1 MAERLGGMGAVL
13 GEQLERA
20 RRACGEARS
29 AILVEGVS
37 DQRAMETLA
46 RRRGR
51 DLEADGVVVIP
62 IAGATNLGRFLDLLG
77 PRGCGLSLSGLC
89 DQAEAAEFA
98 RALGRSGMGDDQ
110 DAGGLAALGFFV
122 CVRDLEEELIRALGV
137 EAMLSIIESQGH
149 LRRFRTYQAQAS
161 HQHKRVE
168 EQLWRWLGNHKI
180 RYAPLMVEAL
190 ALDRIPPQLDDVLA
204 RV

>member
-1 MAERLGGMGAVL
+1 
-13 GEQLERA
+13 
-20 RRACGEARS
+20 
-29 AILVEGVS
+29 
-37 DQRAMETLA
+37 METLA

-77 PRGCGLSLSGLC
+77 PRGCGLSLAGLC

-98 RALGRSGMGDDQ
+98 RALSGSGVASDVDPDD
-110 DAGGLAALGFFV
+110 LAALGFFV

>member
-13 GEQLERA
+13 SDQLERA
-20 RRACGEARS
+20 RRACNEARS

-37 DQRAMETLA
+37 DQRAVETLA

-51 DLEADGVVVIP
+51 ELEAEGVVVIP

-77 PRGCGLSLSGLC
+77 PHGCGLGLAGLC
-89 DQAEAAEFA
+89 DQPEAAEFA
-98 RALGRSGMGDDQ
+98 KALVRGGVSDGLDPDDLV
-110 DAGGLAALGFFV
+110 AVGFFV
-122 CVRDLEEELIRALGV
+122 CVRDLEEELTRALGV

-149 LRRFRTYQAQAS
+149 LRRFQTYQSQAA
-161 HQHKRVE
+161 HHNKRIE

-190 ALDRIPPQLDDVLA
+190 ALDQIPPQLDGVLA